1 MANVLVIGAARSGNA
16 AAKLL
21 RQNGNN
27 VTLTDMKPAAQ
38 KEELESL
45 GIRVLDEG
53 HPDFLYEEQFDYVV
67 KILEFHIRLL

>member
-45 GIRVLDEG
+45 GIG
-53 HPDFLYEEQFDYVV
+53 F
-67 KILEFHIRLL
+67 